1 MSTVQEIE
9 SAISHLPPKEKWD
22 LLHRLLVSVKAC
34 SEPGA
39 DARPILAMK

>member
-9 SAISHLPPKEKWD
+9 SEIEHLPPKEKWD
-22 LLHRLLVSVKAC
+22 LLHRLFVSVKPC
-34 SEPGA
+34 SGLGA